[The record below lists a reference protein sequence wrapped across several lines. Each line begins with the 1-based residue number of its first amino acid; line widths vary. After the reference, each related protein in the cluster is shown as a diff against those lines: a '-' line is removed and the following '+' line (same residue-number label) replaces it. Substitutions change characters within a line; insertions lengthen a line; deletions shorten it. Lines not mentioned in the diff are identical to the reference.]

1 MPTMEENI
9 KHVDEQ
15 INDVNARI
23 EKFKKLPRSGVRLK
37 YLKALQKEKKSWI
50 NYAISLK
57 NEQDGIKRLKGEK
70 V

>member
-15 INDVNARI
+15 INDVNERI
-23 EKFKKLPRSGVRLK
+23 EKFKKMPRGIVRLK
-37 YLKALQKEKKSWI
+37 YLKALQKEKTSWI

-57 NEQDGIKRLKGEK
+57 NEQEGIQRLKGEK